1 MKSTCSLPSL
11 SNIIT
16 PNCYFYQRQHQKPSV
31 LHVSSLLSPS
41 NSDTV
46 FFENDEPIK
55 AKRKRASP
63 SQLYILN
70 QVFQQTCFPSTELR
84 IELGKRLGMSPR
96 TVQIWFQN
104 KRQSTRIKERVAPQ
118 HYRRQYIVSPPS
130 SPLASPK
137 SMCISLPSLRLPPP
151 PTFPSTP
158 SSSVHSSPTSINTIL
173 FRDF

>member
-1 MKSTCSLPSL
+1 
-11 SNIIT
+11 
-16 PNCYFYQRQHQKPSV
+16 
-31 LHVSSLLSPS
+31 
-41 NSDTV
+41 
-46 FFENDEPIK
+46 
-55 AKRKRASP
+55 
-63 SQLYILN
+63 
-70 QVFQQTCFPSTELR
+70 
-84 IELGKRLGMSPR
+84 MSPR